1 MFEVRSAIL
10 SLMVFVLT
18 SFNVSHA
25 QSDNIGKGDAFAD
38 DKTIT
43 LALLEFPPHSYTRAG
58 SMECIGYA
66 VEATRFIF
74 AKHGFSL
81 TAICAP
87 AIRVYRM
94 LETGEIDLTINI
106 KSTRLLQDSVDFFDP
121 AYGQLELI
129 MISHADRGFE
139 NMVSAIR
146 GFDYHGQRQALEKQG
161 YTFQDT
167 PGSIDAINIFMRER
181 TRHLITYKAP
191 FKFYLESNG
200 FTLPG
205 EVTVKCLA
213 ELKTHYA
220 ISKNYKH
227 YRKIMQALK
236 QEAKQLKT
244 ERFEELLPFL

>member
-18 SFNVSHA
+18 SINVSHA

-106 KSTRLLQDSVDFFDP
+106 D
-121 AYGQLELI
+121 
-129 MISHADRGFE
+129 
-139 NMVSAIR
+139 
-146 GFDYHGQRQALEKQG
+146 
-161 YTFQDT
+161 
-167 PGSIDAINIFMRER
+167 
-181 TRHLITYKAP
+181 
-191 FKFYLESNG
+191 
-200 FTLPG
+200 
-205 EVTVKCLA
+205 
-213 ELKTHYA
+213 
-220 ISKNYKH
+220 
-227 YRKIMQALK
+227 
-236 QEAKQLKT
+236 
-244 ERFEELLPFL
+244 